1 MQLAYV
7 KSLNDRIAQ
16 AEQDLQRLRQESA
29 RLGSTLSEIKTDSI
43 LAKTEDQRPAP
54 KVETPTIAEVYIPT
68 PPPLP
73 SALEEPQPQKE
84 IPAPPVTPEIT
95 PPSLPAYSAGFE
107 MQLGR
112 VWFVR
117 LGIVLLTTGLVL
129 LSSYTYKNYIHEL
142 GPGIRLG
149 LLYLFTGMLT
159 GVGLFC
165 EQWKDSLKT
174 YGRVVAAGGLAGL
187 YYTSYAAYNVGALR
201 VIDSPVIGSLLLIL
215 TALFC
220 GGVSLWK
227 NSRLMLGASLALA
240 FYAVTLNPLGW
251 MVGLSSLILSIG
263 ASLIARRKN
272 WKELYFLTLAGSYFS
287 YAIWAFT
294 ATTHQPGAEYFL
306 IIFWLLF
313 VSLSVVEKIPEHRAF
328 TSANHGLFFFL
339 YSINPV
345 TRSWIEGHWL
355 FCLILGSAILAIG
368 ILARKRFSKQSVLLH
383 LIKGLGL
390 ITLGII
396 LKLSGHHLFLTLLLE
411 SVILIALHLKIP
423 NKFLPLASYGIAV
436 LSVIG
441 TQGQDAFVPTF
452 AWVIAAA
459 LWAAFALLHRLAE
472 KTEAHE
478 ACFASLI
485 GFIAMF
491 LALSLGALQD
501 LEAWKTML
509 LVGGLGVVSAL
520 LQLRKIQL
528 KLLFD
533 LYWVS
538 CAASGIALLGLILNE
553 QTAAILLTGG
563 AMAFALSFLNQRE
576 SKNTSKPTE
585 SKIHFHLGLLFFGL
599 GLALSAMSIYFGIAD
614 SSIRM
619 LLYLVVPILGT
630 LLARKTRFS
639 LHASLPFLFHLG
651 LLEAFTFEIG
661 PILFGLAIL
670 VGHLVILRKLGGLK
684 DHKALEN
691 LTFLLAAGFWLSF
704 IFYLFDDGSEPFVLA
719 AWSSVA
725 LLLLDRLYPRKLVSS
740 CAVPFFL
747 TGVMGAWISAQ
758 AGGSSVGHVY
768 FGLMAPFALH
778 LFSCHQNRDPKHYLL
793 GVISLLVLWLTI
805 TTENDSSGRAA
816 SWAIL
821 GTFALLTGL
830 VCKSRPFRVT
840 SLIILCATL
849 GHVMLFDIIQLDPL
863 PRILSFITL
872 GLGLLGLGFV
882 YNRWQDKLKQ
892 IL

>member
-1 MQLAYV
+1 M
-7 KSLNDRIAQ
+7 KSLNNRIAQ
-16 AEQDLQRLRQESA
+16 AEEDLQRLRQEAA
-29 RLGSTLSEIKTDSI
+29 RLGSTLSEIKRDS
-43 LAKTEDQRPAP
+43 LAAQIQDQKPVP
-54 KVETPTIAEVYIPT
+54 KAETATVTKLHIPT
-68 PPPLP
+68 PPPIP
-73 SALEEPQPQKE
+73 IAPEGPKPQKE
-84 IPAPPVTPEIT
+84 ISALPMAPEIK

-117 LGIVLLTTGLVL
+117 LGIILLTTGLVF
-129 LSSYTYKNYIHEL
+129 LSSYTYKNYIHDL

-159 GVGLFC
+159 GAGLFC

-187 YYTSYAAYNVGALR
+187 YYASYAASNVEALR
-201 VIDSPVIGSLLLIL
+201 VIHSPVTGSLLLIL
-215 TALFC
+215 TAIFC
-220 GGVSLWK
+220 GAVSLRK
-227 NSRLMLGASLALA
+227 NSRLMLGISLALA
-240 FYAVTLNPLGW
+240 FYAVSLNPLGW
-251 MVGLSSLILSIG
+251 MVGLSALILSIG
-263 ASLIARRKN
+263 ASFIARRKD
-272 WKELYFLTLAGSYFS
+272 WQELHFLTLAGSYFS

-294 ATTHQPGAEYFL
+294 TPAHHPGAAYFL

-355 FCLILGSAILAIG
+355 FCLILGSAIIAIG
-368 ILARKRFSKQSVLLH
+368 ILARNRFSKQSVLLH
-383 LIKGLGL
+383 LIKGLSL

-423 NKFLPLASYGIAV
+423 NRFLPLASYGIAA
-436 LSVIG
+436 LSIFV
-441 TQGQDAFVPTF
+441 TLGQNSFAPTF
-452 AWVIAAA
+452 AWAIAAA

-472 KTEAHE
+472 KTEAHK

-491 LALSLGALQD
+491 LTISFGALQD
-501 LEAWKTML
+501 LEAGKTML
-509 LVGGLGVVSAL
+509 LMGGVGVISAL
-520 LQLRKIQL
+520 LHLRKLQL
-528 KLLFD
+528 KLFFD
-533 LYWVS
+533 FYWVS
-538 CAASGIALLGLILNE
+538 CLASACALLGLILNE

-563 AMAFALSFLNQRE
+563 AMAFALSFLHQLE
-576 SKNTSKPTE
+576 SKNISKPSE
-585 SKIHFHLGLLFFGL
+585 SEIRFHLSIFFFGF
-599 GLALSAMSIYFGIAD
+599 GLALSAMSIHFGIAE

-630 LLARKTRFS
+630 LLARKTGFS

-670 VGHLVILRKLGGLK
+670 VGHLVILRKLSGLK

-691 LTFLLAAGFWLSF
+691 LTFLLATGFWLSF
-704 IFYLFDDGSEPFVLA
+704 ILFLFNDRSEPFVLA

-740 CAVPFFL
+740 CAVPFYVI
-747 TGVMGAWISAQ
+747 GVMSAWMSAQ

-768 FGLMAPFALH
+768 LGLIAPFALH
-778 LFSCHQNRDPKHYLL
+778 LFSCHQDRDPKHYLL

-821 GTFALLTGL
+821 GTLALLTGL
-830 VCKSRPFRVT
+830 LCKSRPFRVT